1 MKKSLTTIIALI
13 IYLTLPVIF
22 AYIIAKLFMKNE
34 GTILAIIFISLIVL
48 ELVFVAIKVIRYKK
62 SKLTNKE
69 YKAD

>member
-34 GTILAIIFISLIVL
+34 GTILAIIFISFGISVCS
-48 ELVFVAIKVIRYKK
+48 YKSYK
-62 SKLTNKE
+62 IQKE
-69 YKAD
+69 